1 VTSGWKGVGRLL
13 DPVDRRSARWP
24 SGQDPKGGRTRN
36 PTNGTVDDRHGQE
49 LAREAERAGR
59 LVDDAG
65 GDVEEA
71 EARFDEG
78 DTAVGQRP

>member
-1 VTSGWKGVGRLL
+1 MAEGTGAGEGPYQEPENS
-13 DPVDRRSARWP
+13 
-24 SGQDPKGGRTRN
+24 
-36 PTNGTVDDRHGQE
+36 TVDDWHGQE
-49 LAREAERAGR
+49 LAREAERADR
-59 LVDDAG
+59 LVDEAG